1 MFKLISILITILFI
15 VTGVT
20 LGVLNPTSVVLDLF
34 LIKLSM
40 PLSVIMAILLILGMI
55 IGATIIFMQV
65 MRLRWVIR
73 RKTKENQKLS
83 NQIIQLRKAN
93 TEVKEI
99 LKKEPNPIELIENK

>member
-1 MFKLISILITILFI
+1 MFKFISILITLLFI

-40 PLSVIMAILLILGMI
+40 PLSVVMAVLLILGMI

-65 MRLRWVIR
+65 MRLRWIIR

-93 TEVKEI
+93 TEVKEV
-99 LKKEPNPIELIENK
+99 LKKDPYPIELIENK